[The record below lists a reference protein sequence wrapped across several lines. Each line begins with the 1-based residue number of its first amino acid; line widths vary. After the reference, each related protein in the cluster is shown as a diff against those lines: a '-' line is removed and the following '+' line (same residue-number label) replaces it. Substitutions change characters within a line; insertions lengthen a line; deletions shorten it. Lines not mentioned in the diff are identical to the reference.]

1 MTTEN
6 GKTIYLMGIG
16 GIAMGTLA
24 TMLIK
29 KGYRVMGSDQNL
41 YPPMSTHLES
51 LKIQLHQGYH
61 ADNVRPHS
69 PDLVVV
75 GNVIRRENPEARYVL
90 EHSVPYLSM
99 PEAINRFFLPHH
111 KSMVVAGTHGKST
124 TSALLAWLLTQAGL
138 DPSCFIGAFLR
149 DWGTSYRLGHGPY
162 MVLEGDEYDTA
173 FFDKGSKFLHYRP
186 HIAILTSIEFDHAD
200 IFRDL
205 DAVIEAFRRFVQIIP
220 EEGVLIVNGDDPHCA
235 ALARECRGRVETYG
249 ISEEAHWRLLETEYA
264 DGAVR
269 FRFRHRGSPG
279 ESTVESGMPG
289 RHNAL
294 NALAVL
300 AAGAAVGVPLE
311 TMKDAILSF
320 RGVKRRQERLG
331 EANGIVVID
340 DFAHHP
346 TAVRETIQAM
356 RRFYPARRLIAVFEP
371 RTNSS
376 KRRVFQRDYAA
387 AFDEADVVFIKQ
399 PPGLDAISA
408 EERLDAPRLV
418 EEIKKRS
425 IDTRFCENAETL
437 LADLRLVCER
447 GDLVLCMSNGGFDG
461 VPHRLME
468 SLNKRSTNECVRQ

>member
-1 MTTEN
+1 MTTQS

-24 TMLIK
+24 TMLIE
-29 KGYRVMGSDQNL
+29 KGYRVAGSDQNL

-51 LKIQLHQGYH
+51 LKIQLLQGYH
-61 ADNVRPHS
+61 VENIQAQS

-75 GNVIRRENPEARYVL
+75 GNVIRRENPEAKYVL
-90 EHSVPYLSM
+90 EHSIPYLSM
-99 PEAINRFFLPHH
+99 PQAIDRFFLRDH
-111 KSMVVAGTHGKST
+111 KSVVVSGTHGKST

-149 DWGTSYRLGHGPY
+149 DWGTSYRLGRGPY

-173 FFDKGSKFLHYRP
+173 FFDKGPKFLHYRP

-220 EEGVLIVNGDDPHCA
+220 EEGVLIVNGDDPHCLT
-235 ALARECRGRVETYG
+235 LARECRGSVETYG
-249 ISEEAHWRLLETEYA
+249 VSEESDWRLLETEYS

-269 FRFRHRGSPG
+269 FRFRHRGSLG
-279 ESTVESGMPG
+279 ESTVESRLPG
-289 RHNAL
+289 QHNAL
-294 NALAVL
+294 NTLAVL

-311 TMKDAILSF
+311 TMKHAVLSF
-320 RGVKRRQERLG
+320 RGVKRRQEGLG

-346 TAVRETIQAM
+346 TAVRETIHAM
-356 RRFYPARRLIAVFEP
+356 RRFYPTRRLIAVFEP

-376 KRRVFQRDYAA
+376 RRRVFQTNYAA
-387 AFDEADVVFIKQ
+387 AFDESDMVFIKQ
-399 PPGLDAISA
+399 PPGLDAISEA
-408 EERLDAPRLV
+408 ERLDTPQLV
-418 EEIKKRS
+418 EAIQQRS
-425 IDTRFCENAETL
+425 IDTRFCENADTL
-437 LADLRLVCER
+437 LDALLSVCER

-461 VPHRLME
+461 VPHRLFE
-468 SLNKRSTNECVRQ
+468 SLSKRV